1 MSEGQVTLAQD
12 KDTFKA
18 PATCCVPRED
28 HVARVRAQ
36 WAREAPGLDTTP
48 MAVVARVGRAHAYMD
63 HGLEE
68 TFARYGLSRGTW
80 DVLATLRR
88 QGPPHRLSPTELY
101 RQLMRTSGAMTH
113 RLAQLE
119 RAGLIR
125 RIPDPADGRG
135 LLVALT
141 RRGRTLVDS
150 VGPRHMA
157 NERRMLQVLTAE
169 EQEQLAGLLG
179 KLLSALEREQ
189 PHPPPR
195 STRRVPE

>member
-1 MSEGQVTLAQD
+1 VS
-12 KDTFKA
+12 
-18 PATCCVPRED
+18 RED
-28 HVARVRAQ
+28 HVVRVRAQ

-48 MAVVARVGRAHAYMD
+48 IAVVARVGRAHAYMD
-63 HGLEE
+63 HALEE
-68 TFARYGLSRGTW
+68 TFGRYGLTRGTW

-88 QGPPHRLSPTELY
+88 QGPPYRLSPTELY

-119 RAGLIR
+119 RAELIR
-125 RIPDPADGRG
+125 RIPDPEDGRG

-141 RRGRTLVDS
+141 RRGRMLVDS
-150 VGPRHMA
+150 VAPRHMD
-157 NERRMLQVLTAE
+157 NERRLLQVLTAE

-189 PHPPPR
+189 PYPPPR
-195 STRRVPE
+195 STRRGPE

>member
-1 MSEGQVTLAQD
+1 VRPA
-12 KDTFKA
+12 
-18 PATCCVPRED
+18 ATCCVPRED

-36 WAREAPGLDTTP
+36 WAREAPGLDTGP

-63 HGLEE
+63 HALEE
-68 TFARYGLSRGTW
+68 TFGRYGLTRGTW
-80 DVLATLRR
+80 DVLVALRR
-88 QGPPHRLSPTELY
+88 QGPPYRLSPTELY

-125 RIPDPADGRG
+125 RTPDPHDGRG

-141 RRGRTLVDS
+141 RRGRTLVDA
-150 VGPRHMA
+150 VGPVHMA
-157 NERRMLQVLTAE
+157 NERALLQPLTTE

-179 KLLSALEREQ
+179 KLLCALEHEQ
-189 PHPPPR
+189 PSPP
-195 STRRVPE
+195 SRVTGRGVE